1 MPNLIV
7 FDLDGVLVDSKDLHY
22 QALNLALMEK
32 NPDWAIPYEE
42 HVERY
47 NGNPTKVKLGM
58 LSKNHPEIT
67 DALKVE
73 IEESKQRFTLML
85 MQNIGQDEELVDIFC
100 NLIKNN
106 YKIAVASNSIRSTV
120 ELILKKLGVDIYTD
134 LVLSNE
140 DVLRPKPSPEI
151 YIKAMDYFDASPE
164 ETIIFEDS
172 EIGKRAAKDSGANL
186 VEVKGRSDIDQK
198 LVSWV
203 TV

>member
-85 MQNIGQDEELVDIFC
+85 MQNIGQDKELVDIFC

-172 EIGKRAAKDSGANL
+172 EIGKRAAKDSGATL